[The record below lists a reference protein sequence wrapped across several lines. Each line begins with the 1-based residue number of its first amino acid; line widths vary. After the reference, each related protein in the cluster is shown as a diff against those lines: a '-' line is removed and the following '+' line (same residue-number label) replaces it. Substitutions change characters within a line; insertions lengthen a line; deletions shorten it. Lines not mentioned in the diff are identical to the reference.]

1 MEYIVEILR
10 GVMIGIANILPG
22 ISGGML
28 AISMGVYDKII
39 HAVTRL
45 FKEPRKSITVLFP
58 YAVGAVVGIICLS
71 MVFEYLF
78 GTYPLQTKLAFIGL
92 IGGGLPTLSER
103 TKTYNRKERRKGMMT
118 TCFTC
123 AVVIIITVA
132 GGLKTASGGLAGGSF
147 GLSGPQY
154 LTAGQYWVVSLF
166 FIGILA
172 AFTMV
177 VPGVSGSMIMMMIG
191 VYEPILQTTNNCIR
205 AAAGLEIH
213 ALILNGLVLL
223 PYYAGMVIGIFL
235 FAGVVEHLLMNHERL
250 VYQAIIGLVLA
261 SPVVILWDVVWSQV
275 ELYEILG
282 GISLCLLGYLAAV
295 HFGGEG

>member
-1 MEYIVEILR
+1 MEYIAEIFR
-10 GVMIGIANILPG
+10 GIMIGIANILPG

-39 HAVTRL
+39 HAVNRI
-45 FKEPRKSITVLFP
+45 FKEPGKSITVLFP
-58 YAVGAVVGIICLS
+58 YAIGAVAGIICLS

-78 GTYPLQTKLAFIGL
+78 RTYPLQTKLAFIGL
-92 IGGGLPTLSER
+92 IGGGLPALSDR
-103 TKTYNRKERRKGMMT
+103 TKTYSRKERRKGMMT
-118 TCFTC
+118 TCVTC

-132 GGLKTASGGLAGGSF
+132 GGLKTASGGTAGGLP
-147 GLSGPQY
+147 GLTGPQY

-172 AFTMV
+172 AGTMV

-191 VYEPILQTTNNCIR
+191 VYEPILQTTNSCIR

-213 ALILNGLVLL
+213 SLIRNGLVLL

-235 FAGVVEHLLMNHERL
+235 FAGIVEHLLMKHERL
-250 VYQAIIGLVLA
+250 VYQAIIGLVCS
-261 SPVVILWDVVWSQV
+261 SPVVILWDVAWSQV

-295 HFGGEG
+295 RLGGEG